1 MRAIRVYAPGGPEVM
16 RLEEIPD
23 PNPGPGEVVVRLEAI
38 GVNVLEV
45 FQRRGDLPLKTPFTP
60 GGEAAGMV
68 AAVGDG
74 VSTLRV
80 GDRVTSQAF
89 AGSYAELARAPAERV
104 VRLPDKVDAQAGAA
118 VLARGITAHYLATT
132 TYPLKPGDRCLV
144 QAGAG
149 GVGLFLCQIAKRRGA
164 WVIAT
169 TADVERAALVRE
181 AGADHVIVYPGS
193 DVVTEV
199 KRLTNGA
206 GVDVVYDSVGKDT
219 FDESLDCLRTRG
231 MMVLCGSASG
241 PVPPFDPEVLNRK
254 GSLYLT
260 RPLFAHYVADAA
272 ELRARITDLL
282 NWIADGW
289 LHVRIQR
296 ALPLS
301 DAIDAH
307 RVLESHRAVDNRET
321 GGKMVLVP

>member
-1 MRAIRVYAPGGPEVM
+1 VRAIRVHAPGGPEVM

-23 PNPGPGEVVVRLEAI
+23 PTPGPGEVVVRLEAI

-45 FQRRGDLPLKTPFTP
+45 FQRNGDVSVKTPFTP
-60 GGEAAGMV
+60 GGEGAGTIV
-68 AAVGDG
+68 AVGKG
-74 VSTLRV
+74 VSALRV

-104 VRLPDKVDAQAGAA
+104 VRLPDKVEARAGAA

-144 QAGAG
+144 QAAAG

-164 WVIAT
+164 WIVGT
-169 TADVERAALVRE
+169 TADDERAAVVRE
-181 AGADHVIVYPGS
+181 AGADEVVVYPRS
-193 DVVTEV
+193 DVVHEV
-199 KRLTNGA
+199 KNLTNGE

-219 FDESLDCLRTRG
+219 FDESLDCLRMRG

-241 PVPPFDPEVLNRK
+241 PVSSFDPQVLNRK

-260 RPLFAHYVADAA
+260 RPLFAHYVADPA
-272 ELRARITDLL
+272 ELTARVTDLL
-282 NWIADGW
+282 SWIADGW
-289 LHVRIQR
+289 LHVRIHR
-296 ALPLS
+296 ALPLT
-301 DAIDAH
+301 DAIEAH
-307 RVLESHRAVDNRET
+307 RILEAHRAVENRET
-321 GGKMVLVP
+321 GGKMVLIP